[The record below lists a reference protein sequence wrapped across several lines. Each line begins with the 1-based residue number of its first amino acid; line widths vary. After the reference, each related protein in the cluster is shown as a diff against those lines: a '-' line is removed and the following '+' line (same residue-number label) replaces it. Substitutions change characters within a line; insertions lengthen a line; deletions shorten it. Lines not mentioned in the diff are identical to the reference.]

1 MLVLCAKRTCHQTGV
16 ALITVLLIVAMLTAI
31 VTRLSLLNEIWI
43 QQVENSGALAQA
55 AQATRAAQIW
65 AGSILEEDKNNFDA
79 STDDWAQPMIPIP
92 IAWGVMFGWIEDM
105 QSRINLNNLV
115 DDKGKINPLALEQF
129 ENLLQQLELDPGI
142 AQAVADWIDAD
153 GNSSGYQGAEDLYYL
168 NLERP
173 YFAAN
178 RPFIDEQE
186 LLLVKGIDQSVW
198 NRLRPFITVLPEF
211 TTVNVNTASPE
222 VLAAM
227 LYNRETPRVLT
238 NETQKWVDQAQVTP
252 YESIEDFTRQIP
264 AGLDIKN
271 VEGLDVT
278 TAYFKAHTQMSF
290 DNVEHKMVT
299 LYHRLRGDAIILHQ
313 SRTFF

>member
-65 AGSILEEDKNNFDA
+65 VGSILEEDKNNFDA

-153 GNSSGYQGAEDLYYL
+153 GNPSGYQGAEDLYYL

-252 YESIEDFTRQIP
+252 YESIEDFTSQIP
-264 AGLDIKN
+264 VGLDIKN

-299 LYHRLRGDAIILHQ
+299 LYHRLGGDAIILHQ